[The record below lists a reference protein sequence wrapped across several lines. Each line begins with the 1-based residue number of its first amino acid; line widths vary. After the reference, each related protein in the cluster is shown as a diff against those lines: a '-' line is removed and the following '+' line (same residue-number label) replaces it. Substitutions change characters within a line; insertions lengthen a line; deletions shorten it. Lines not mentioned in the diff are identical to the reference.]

1 MQGPVHALNW
11 QIGWLLVLAAFLT
24 GAAMGLFFHREDFLG
39 GYGSFRRR
47 LLRLGHVACAAL
59 GMMNVVFSLSP
70 WPSPESWT
78 GSAASLAFVAGG
90 LTMPLACFLS
100 AWREPFR
107 HVFAIPV
114 VALMLAV
121 IFTLMGGGQ

>member
-1 MQGPVHALNW
+1 MNTPFHPLNW
-11 QIGWLLVLAAFLT
+11 QVGWVLVLAAFVT

-47 LLRLGHVACAAL
+47 LLRLGHIACAAL
-59 GMMNVVFSLSP
+59 GMLNVLFALSP
-70 WPSPESWT
+70 WPAPALWT
-78 GSAASLAFVAGG
+78 GGAASICFVVGG
-90 LTMPLACFLS
+90 LTMPLACFLT

-114 VALMLAV
+114 TALTLAV
-121 IFTLMGGGQ
+121 LFTLVGGA

>member
-1 MQGPVHALNW
+1 
-11 QIGWLLVLAAFLT
+11 
-24 GAAMGLFFHREDFLG
+24 
-39 GYGSFRRR
+39 
-47 LLRLGHVACAAL
+47 
-59 GMMNVVFSLSP
+59 MMNVVFSLSP

-100 AWREPFR
+100 AWRQPFR

-114 VALMLAV
+114 AALMLAV